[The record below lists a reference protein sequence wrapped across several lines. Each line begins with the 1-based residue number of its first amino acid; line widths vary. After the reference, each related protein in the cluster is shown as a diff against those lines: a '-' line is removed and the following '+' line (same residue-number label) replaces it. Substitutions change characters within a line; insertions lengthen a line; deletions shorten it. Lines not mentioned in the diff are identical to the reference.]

1 VVADECLN
9 AQGFLLLTEK
19 LSLLR
24 HGRNRLF
31 GELVL
36 QKTGVADESRVE
48 GRSGD
53 IKARIPIE
61 KSKPENIGPEKSP
74 ERTKGGLGRQ
84 PTGFFL

>member
-1 VVADECLN
+1 MVADECLN

-53 IKARIPIE
+53 IKTGVPIQ
-61 KSKPENIGPEKSP
+61 KSKPEHIGPAKSP
-74 ERTKGGLGRQ
+74 ERSESSFRR
-84 PTGFFL
+84 